1 MNKLFWVIFLSSSFL
16 VGQTFFTVPRSVWR
30 FSMTNHV
37 GSGNWIGSGGLLDKG
52 IRDIAFMANDS
63 TMAALVHRTS
73 KIGFNRRD
81 IKIEFGLS
89 PRMTF
94 SLHVPSYS
102 SFTEKIDWDLSV
114 EVDSLKTNLDSLME
128 FYYPNKSSSGLGDA
142 TLGMNI
148 LLYGF
153 PSWTGKEPFSVYAGV
168 GLRLPSAKRLGPYR
182 ASVKDTTG
190 RPSQFN
196 ELPIGN
202 GLARYSLS
210 LFGEFFKYFNERLV
224 NITWRIE
231 RAKYSREVVNTPV
244 SFLWG
249 IETNPDSIIAM
260 IGKTYLRQLG
270 DELLLS
276 ATGKLELWP
285 DRVSITGGINSIKTQ
300 KDFVFSNDSTWNNW
314 MVSRQLS
321 NGKTVHD
328 TRKTQI
334 RQYVLVTLHN
344 VHPTKSIGP
353 VQFDIEFGVSFPYF
367 TRHTYSF
374 ASAWLGMQAY
384 FQAW

>member
-1 MNKLFWVIFLSSSFL
+1 MNKSCWVIFLSSSFL
-16 VGQTFFTVPRSVWR
+16 VGQSFFTVPRSVWR
-30 FSMTNHV
+30 FSITNHV

-52 IRDIAFMANDS
+52 IRNIEFMAND
-63 TMAALVHRTS
+63 TVAALVHRTS

-94 SLHVPSYS
+94 SLHVPSYR

-114 EVDSLKTNLDSLME
+114 EVDSSVTNLDSLME

-153 PSWTGKEPFSVYAGV
+153 PSWSGKEPFSVYAGV

-224 NITWRIE
+224 NISWRIE

-244 SFLWG
+244 SFLWVE
-249 IETNPDSIIAM
+249 ETNPDSIIAL

-285 DRVSITGGINSIKTQ
+285 DRVSITGGSNSIMTQ
-300 KDFVFSNDSTWNNW
+300 KDIVFSSNSTRNDW
-314 MVSRQLS
+314 MVSRESS

-353 VQFDIEFGVSFPYF
+353 VQFDIEFGASFPYF

>member
-1 MNKLFWVIFLSSSFL
+1 
-16 VGQTFFTVPRSVWR
+16 
-30 FSMTNHV
+30 MTNHV

-52 IRDIAFMANDS
+52 IRNIEFWAND
-63 TMAALVHRTS
+63 TVAALVHRTS

-102 SFTEKIDWDLSV
+102 SFSEKIGSSKDK
-114 EVDSLKTNLDSLME
+114 EVDSLTTNLESLLK
-128 FYYPNKSSSGLGDA
+128 FYYPANKSSSGLGDA

-285 DRVSITGGINSIKTQ
+285 DRVSITGGINSIRTQ
-300 KDFVFSNDSTWNNW
+300 KDFVNSNDLDWDSW
-314 MVSRQLS
+314 MVSRKSS

-353 VQFDIEFGVSFPYF
+353 VQFDIEFGASFPYF

>member
-1 MNKLFWVIFLSSSFL
+1 
-16 VGQTFFTVPRSVWR
+16 
-30 FSMTNHV
+30 MTNHF
-37 GSGNWIGSGGLLDKG
+37 GSGNWIGSGGLFDKG
-52 IRDIAFMANDS
+52 IQDNEFKANDS
-63 TMAALVHRTS
+63 TEAVLVDLNS
-73 KIGFNRRD
+73 NISFNRRD

-89 PRMTF
+89 PRLTF
-94 SLHVPSYS
+94 SLLVPSYN
-102 SFTEKIDWDLSV
+102 SFREKIDWDLNV
-114 EVDSLKTNLDSLME
+114 KDDSLTTNLESLLK
-128 FYYPNKSSSGLGDA
+128 FYYPTNKSSSGLGDA

-153 PSWTGKEPFSVYAGV
+153 PSWTGNEPLSVYAGV
-168 GLRLPSAKRLGPYR
+168 GLRFPSAKKLGPYR

-202 GLARYSLS
+202 GITRYSLS

-224 NITWRIE
+224 NITWVIE

-249 IETNPDSIIAM
+249 SETNPDSIISL
-260 IGKTYLRQLG
+260 IGKTYLHQLG

-285 DRVSITGGINSIKTQ
+285 DRVSITGGINSIRTQ
-300 KDFVFSNDSTWNNW
+300 KDFVYSSDPSWDSW
-314 MVSRQLS
+314 MVSRQRK
-321 NGKTVHD
+321 GKTVHD
-328 TRKTQI
+328 TKKTKIQ
-334 RQYVLVTLHN
+334 QYLLVTLHN

-353 VQFDIEFGVSFPYF
+353 FLFDIELGASFPYF

-374 ASAWLGMQAY
+374 KSVWLGFQAY

>member
-52 IRDIAFMANDS
+52 IRDIKFMVNDTDS
-63 TMAALVHRTS
+63 ALVHRTS

-114 EVDSLKTNLDSLME
+114 EVDSPATNLVDSLME
-128 FYYPNKSSSGLGDA
+128 FYYPANKSSSGLGDA

-249 IETNPDSIIAM
+249 AETNPDSIIAM

-285 DRVSITGGINSIKTQ
+285 DRVSITGGINSIRTQ
-300 KDFVFSNDSTWNNW
+300 KDFVNSNHQSWDSW
-314 MVSRQLS
+314 MVSRH

>member
-1 MNKLFWVIFLSSSFL
+1 MNKSFWVIFLSSSFL

-30 FSMTNHV
+30 FSITNHV

-52 IRDIAFMANDS
+52 IRNIEFIAND
-63 TMAALVHRTS
+63 TVAALVHRTS

-94 SLHVPSYS
+94 SLHVPSYR

-114 EVDSLKTNLDSLME
+114 EVDSSVTNLDSLME

-153 PSWTGKEPFSVYAGV
+153 PSWSGKEPFSVYAGV

-224 NITWRIE
+224 NISWRIE

-244 SFLWG
+244 SFLWVE
-249 IETNPDSIIAM
+249 ETNPDSIIAM

-300 KDFVFSNDSTWNNW
+300 KDFVFSNDPRWDSW
-314 MVSRQLS
+314 MVSRQHS

-334 RQYVLVTLHN
+334 RQFVLVTLHN

-353 VQFDIEFGVSFPYF
+353 VQFDIEFGASFPYF

-374 ASAWLGMQAY
+374 ASARLGMQAY

>member
-1 MNKLFWVIFLSSSFL
+1 
-16 VGQTFFTVPRSVWR
+16 
-30 FSMTNHV
+30 MTNHV

-63 TMAALVHRTS
+63 TEAALVHRTS

-102 SFTEKIDWDLSV
+102 SFSEEIGWSKDIG
-114 EVDSLKTNLDSLME
+114 VDSLTTNLDSLLA
-128 FYYPNKSSSGLGDA
+128 FYYPANKSSTGLGDA

-153 PSWTGKEPFSVYAGV
+153 PSWTGKEPLSVYAGV

-224 NITWRIE
+224 NITWRVE

-249 IETNPDSIIAM
+249 AETNPDSIIAM

-276 ATGKLELWP
+276 AMGKLELWP
-285 DRVSITGGINSIKTQ
+285 DRVSITGGINSIRTQ
-300 KDFVFSNDSTWNNW
+300 KDFVYSNDPSWDSW
-314 MVSRQLS
+314 MVSRQRIWE
-321 NGKTVHD
+321 TVHD

-353 VQFDIEFGVSFPYF
+353 VQFDIEFGASFPYF

-374 ASAWLGMQAY
+374 SSAWLGIQAY

>member
-1 MNKLFWVIFLSSSFL
+1 MNKSFWVIFLSSSFL

-30 FSMTNHV
+30 FSITNHV

-52 IRDIAFMANDS
+52 IRNIEFMAND
-63 TMAALVHRTS
+63 TVAALVHRTS

-94 SLHVPSYS
+94 SLHVPSYR

-114 EVDSLKTNLDSLME
+114 EVDSSVTNLDSLME

-142 TLGMNI
+142 PLGMNI
-148 LLYGF
+148 LLYGL
-153 PSWTGKEPFSVYAGV
+153 PSWSGKEPFSVYAGV

-224 NITWRIE
+224 NISWRIE

-244 SFLWG
+244 SFLWVE
-249 IETNPDSIIAM
+249 ETNPDSIIAM

-300 KDFVFSNDSTWNNW
+300 KDFVFSNDPRWDSW
-314 MVSRQLS
+314 MVSRQHS

-334 RQYVLVTLHN
+334 RQFVLVTLHN

-353 VQFDIEFGVSFPYF
+353 VQFDIEFGASFPYF

>member
-1 MNKLFWVIFLSSSFL
+1 
-16 VGQTFFTVPRSVWR
+16 
-30 FSMTNHV
+30 MTNHV
-37 GSGNWIGSGGLLDKG
+37 GSGNWIGSGGLFDKG
-52 IRDIAFMANDS
+52 IRDIEFMAPDS
-63 TMAALVHRTS
+63 TVAALVHRTS

-102 SFTEKIDWDLSV
+102 SFTEKIYWDFDWDLSV
-114 EVDSLKTNLDSLME
+114 EVDSPENTLDSLME

-231 RAKYSREVVNTPV
+231 RAQYSREMVNTPV

-285 DRVSITGGINSIKTQ
+285 DRVSITGGINSIRTQ
-300 KDFVFSNDSTWNNW
+300 KDFVNSNDLDWDSW
-314 MVSRQLS
+314 MVSRQR

-353 VQFDIEFGVSFPYF
+353 VQFDIEFGASFPYF

>member
-1 MNKLFWVIFLSSSFL
+1 
-16 VGQTFFTVPRSVWR
+16 
-30 FSMTNHV
+30 MTNHV

-52 IRDIAFMANDS
+52 IRNIKFWAND
-63 TMAALVHRTS
+63 TTVAALVHRTS
-73 KIGFNRRD
+73 KIGFIRRD

-94 SLHVPSYS
+94 SLHVPSYT
-102 SFTEKIDWDLSV
+102 SFTEKIEWSKKIEV
-114 EVDSLKTNLDSLME
+114 EPLTTNLESLLK
-128 FYYPNKSSSGLGDA
+128 FYYPANKSSSGLGDA

-300 KDFVFSNDSTWNNW
+300 KDFVFSNDSIWNSW
-314 MVSRQLS
+314 MVSRQRK
-321 NGKTVHD
+321 GKTVHD

-353 VQFDIEFGVSFPYF
+353 VQFDIEFGASFPYF

-374 ASAWLGMQAY
+374 ASAWLGIQAY

>member
-1 MNKLFWVIFLSSSFL
+1 M
-16 VGQTFFTVPRSVWR
+16 
-30 FSMTNHV
+30 NHV

-73 KIGFNRRD
+73 KISFNRRD
-81 IKIEFGLS
+81 VKIEFGLS
-89 PRMTF
+89 SRMTF

-102 SFTEKIDWDLSV
+102 SFSEEIGSSKDK
-114 EVDSLKTNLDSLME
+114 EVDSLTTNLDSLLA
-128 FYYPNKSSSGLGDA
+128 FYYPENKSSTGLGDA
-142 TLGMNI
+142 TLAMNI
-148 LLYGF
+148 LLFGF
-153 PSWTGKEPFSVYAGV
+153 PSWSGKEPFSVYAGL
-168 GLRLPSAKRLGPYR
+168 GIRLPSGKRLGPYR
-182 ASVKDTTG
+182 ANAKDKSG
-190 RPSQFN
+190 IPNQFN

-224 NITWRIE
+224 NITWRVE
-231 RAKYSREVVNTPV
+231 RAKYSREMVNTPV

-249 IETNPDSIIAM
+249 AETDPDSIIAM
-260 IGKTYLRQLG
+260 TGKNYLRQLG

-276 ATGKLELWP
+276 AMGKLELWP
-285 DRVSITGGINSIKTQ
+285 DRVSITGGINSIRTQ
-300 KDFVFSNDSTWNNW
+300 KDFVYSNDPNWDSW
-314 MVSRQLS
+314 MVSRER
-321 NGKTVHD
+321 NWEIVHD

-334 RQYVLVTLHN
+334 RQYLLFTLHN

-353 VQFDIEFGVSFPYF
+353 VQFDIEFGASFPYF

-374 ASAWLGMQAY
+374 SSAWVGIRAY
-384 FQAW
+384 FQEW

>member
-1 MNKLFWVIFLSSSFL
+1 MNKSFWVIFLSSSFL

-30 FSMTNHV
+30 FSITNHV

-52 IRDIAFMANDS
+52 IRNIEFMADD
-63 TMAALVHRTS
+63 TVAALVHRTS

-94 SLHVPSYS
+94 SLSVPFYR

-114 EVDSLKTNLDSLME
+114 EVDSSVTNLDSLME

-153 PSWTGKEPFSVYAGV
+153 PSWSGKEPFSVYAGV

-224 NITWRIE
+224 NISWRIE

-244 SFLWG
+244 SFLWVE
-249 IETNPDSIIAM
+249 ETNPDSIIAM

-300 KDFVFSNDSTWNNW
+300 KDFVFSNDPSWDSW
-314 MVSRQLS
+314 MVSRQHS

-334 RQYVLVTLHN
+334 RQFVLVTLHN

-353 VQFDIEFGVSFPYF
+353 VQFDIEFGASFPYF

>member
-1 MNKLFWVIFLSSSFL
+1 
-16 VGQTFFTVPRSVWR
+16 
-30 FSMTNHV
+30 
-37 GSGNWIGSGGLLDKG
+37 
-52 IRDIAFMANDS
+52 
-63 TMAALVHRTS
+63 
-73 KIGFNRRD
+73 
-81 IKIEFGLS
+81 
-89 PRMTF
+89 
-94 SLHVPSYS
+94 
-102 SFTEKIDWDLSV
+102 
-114 EVDSLKTNLDSLME
+114 ME

-153 PSWTGKEPFSVYAGV
+153 PSWSGKEPFSVYAGV

-202 GLARYSLS
+202 GLSRYSLS

-231 RAKYSREVVNTPV
+231 RANYSREMVNTPV

-249 IETNPDSIIAM
+249 AETNPDSIIAM

-300 KDFVFSNDSTWNNW
+300 KDFVFSNDPSWDSW
-314 MVSRQLS
+314 MVSRQHS

-334 RQYVLVTLHN
+334 RQFVLVTLHN

-353 VQFDIEFGVSFPYF
+353 VQFDIEFGASFPYF